1 MHAIAGAQPAP
12 PEPWFAKGEQV
23 HTRAL
28 YLGRRLDLRSGGRR
42 RPVTQPV
49 TRRVGEGLAIL
60 FPFGAVVTVG
70 LTDLE
75 EQTLLTELR
84 DKVVEPAT
92 DRIHDGVLV
101 RALPGRH
108 TEGLDEDGDCV
119 LDELGELRLRIVAD
133 VLAKSVVLDHHEQT
147 IGKVFEEMQ
156 PLVEKMRKS
165 GKTARRAKDLVTRI
179 GHALA
184 VRQEMVWR
192 VEVDEKPDIVWDR
205 PDLERLW
212 LRLSDEYDLG
222 ERHRALGRKIEL
234 LDESASSLLAVL
246 QSNRAHH
253 AEQAIIWLI
262 VFEIGLTLFEM
273 WH

>member
-1 MHAIAGAQPAP
+1 VHAIAGAQPAP
-12 PEPWFAKGEQV
+12 PEPWFAPGDRV
-23 HTRAL
+23 LTRAL
-28 YLGRRLDLRSGGRR
+28 YLGRRLDLRTGGRR
-42 RPVTQPV
+42 RPVTQPN
-49 TRRVGEGLAIL
+49 TRRVGDGLAIL

-70 LTDLE
+70 LTEAE
-75 EQTLLTELR
+75 ERELLDELKE
-84 DKVVEPAT
+84 KVVDAVEPVV
-92 DRIHDGVLV
+92 DQVLV

-108 TEGLDEDGDCV
+108 TEGLDEDGDCI
-119 LDELGELRLRIVAD
+119 LDSLGELRLRVVAD

-156 PLVEKMRKS
+156 PLVERMRTK
-165 GKTARRAKDLVTRI
+165 GKTARRAKDLVARI

>member
-1 MHAIAGAQPAP
+1 MREGA
-12 PEPWFAKGEQV
+12 
-23 HTRAL
+23 
-28 YLGRRLDLRSGGRR
+28 
-42 RPVTQPV
+42 
-49 TRRVGEGLAIL
+49 
-60 FPFGAVVTVG
+60 AVVVDYG
-70 LTDLE
+70 SRKAAQDA
-75 EQTLLTELR
+75 
-84 DKVVEPAT
+84 AT
-92 DRIHDGVLV
+92 DAFLQALALV
-101 RALPGRH
+101 P
-108 TEGLDEDGDCV
+108 TDGDTWND
-119 LDELGELRLRIVAD
+119 LGTSLFFAGELSDAAQVY
-133 VLAKSVVLDHHEQT
+133 
-147 IGKVFEEMQ
+147 
-156 PLVEKMRKS
+156 
-165 GKTARRAKDLVTRI
+165 RI

-222 ERHRALGRKIEL
+222 ERYRALGRKIEL